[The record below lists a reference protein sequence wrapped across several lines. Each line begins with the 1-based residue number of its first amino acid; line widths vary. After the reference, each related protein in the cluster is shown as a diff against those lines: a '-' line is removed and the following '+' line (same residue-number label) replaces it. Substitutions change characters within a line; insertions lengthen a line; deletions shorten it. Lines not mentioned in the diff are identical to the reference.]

1 MAILNQE
8 PGKIE
13 NVFSD
18 ISTSIERSISDFDR
32 SHSGSLSKKQAS
44 EALSKIYCVMS
55 PVEEF
60 CKKYI
65 TFIDIL
71 SNGTEED
78 ISSLN
83 IQHDDVDMLND
94 QISKLDYGIAKLL
107 YTFFIAE
114 NSDAWKPHMST
125 LTTMKNHSINT
136 FIEYK
141 RLTMG
146 LVTLAMQHIPLSYAE
161 PEEFTEEELAS
172 FKKSVEDSHKRFGM
186 EAPKWK
192 TA

>member
-55 PVEEF
+55 PVEEV

-107 YTFFIAE
+107 YTHQ
-114 NSDAWKPHMST
+114 P
-125 LTTMKNHSINT
+125 
-136 FIEYK
+136 
-141 RLTMG
+141 
-146 LVTLAMQHIPLSYAE
+146 P
-161 PEEFTEEELAS
+161 
-172 FKKSVEDSHKRFGM
+172 
-186 EAPKWK
+186 
-192 TA
+192 